1 MLVTVKKNKIFN
13 VDEIQNYALIRV
25 KQNNSEGENLELRV
39 SDAEYKPP
47 PAYSLVK
54 ICENG

>member
-47 PAYSLVK
+47 PA
-54 ICENG
+54 